1 METGKTAKTD
11 KLKQAVQAE
20 KAAIVASK
28 ALYKRM
34 TNKITRF
41 QLGKGSAPTEDEFK
55 QWIAEVEKAVELK
68 RALGG
73 VSGA

>member
-28 ALYKRM
+28 AL
-34 TNKITRF
+34 
-41 QLGKGSAPTEDEFK
+41 
-55 QWIAEVEKAVELK
+55 
-68 RALGG
+68 
-73 VSGA
+73 